1 MPATAQA
8 FLWLFRQPEL
18 LDTCARRFG
27 PLFTLQLAQQ
37 GTFVCIGDC
46 GLVRQVFT
54 ADTDRLRAGAFNA
67 IMEPLPG
74 SGSLLLLDGTDHL
87 RERRL
92 ILPPLHGSRVA
103 TYAEAARSAAHADID
118 RWPLG
123 TPFRLHERMQRIAFD
138 VLLRAVLGI
147 EDETVFARMLD
158 LFPALFARA
167 GPIMMIQ
174 ALQRDF
180 GPLSPWRRFVR
191 LRDEVDDLV
200 YDQIRARRSDPRL
213 AERDDV
219 LSLLLVARDEQGNGL
234 SDRHLRDEL
243 VTFLIAGHETT
254 ATGLA
259 WAADLLLRNPWVLE
273 RLRGEIAQGDD
284 TYLEA
289 VGKETLRIRPVIA
302 NVGRR
307 VQEPVEFAGHPVAAG
322 VSLIPAIYLV
332 HRDPDLFPQPEAF
345 RPERFL
351 DRGSLGYSWIPF
363 GGGTRRC
370 PGAAFAALEMREV
383 LRVVLERTSLRLADA
398 RPQRAVRRGVTLVP
412 NRGTPV
418 VVDSKA

>member
-1 MPATAQA
+1 MY
-8 FLWLFRQPEL
+8 
-18 LDTCARRFG
+18 RRLR
-27 PLFTLQLAQQ
+27 PPP
-37 GTFVCIGDC
+37 
-46 GLVRQVFT
+46 QVFT
-54 ADTDRLRAGAFNA
+54 ADPARLRAGAVNA
-67 IMEPLPG
+67 LMEPVFG
-74 SGSLLLLDGTDHL
+74 SGSLLLLDGADHL

-92 ILPPLHGSRVA
+92 VLPPLHGSRIA

-123 TPFRLHERMQRIAFD
+123 TPFRLHERMQRITFD
-138 VLLRAVLGI
+138 VLLRALLGI
-147 EDETVFARMLD
+147 EDEAVFVRMLD
-158 LFPALFARA
+158 LFPALFTQA

-191 LRDEVDDLV
+191 LRDEVDALV

-219 LSLLLVARDEQGNGL
+219 LSLLLMARDEEGNGL
-234 SDRHLRDEL
+234 SDKHLRDEL
-243 VTFLIAGHETT
+243 LTFLIAGHETT

-259 WAADLLLRNPWVLE
+259 WAADLLLRNPRVLE

-284 TYLEA
+284 TYLDA
-289 VGKETLRIRPVIA
+289 VGKETLRLRPVVA

-307 VQEPVEFAGHPVAAG
+307 VQEPVELAGHRLGAG

-332 HRDPDLFPQPEAF
+332 HKDPELFSQPEAF
-345 RPERFL
+345 CPERFL
-351 DRGSLGYSWIPF
+351 GAGATGYSWIPF

-418 VVDSKA
+418 VVDARA